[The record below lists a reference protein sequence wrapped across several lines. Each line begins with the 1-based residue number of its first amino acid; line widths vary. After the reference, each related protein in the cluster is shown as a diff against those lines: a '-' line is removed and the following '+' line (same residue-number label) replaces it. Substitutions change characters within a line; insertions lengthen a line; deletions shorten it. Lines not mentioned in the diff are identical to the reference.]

1 MSRVGEAG
9 RGFMKQF
16 VMGVA
21 LLLASVGSAP
31 VRAEVAPPIEVVT
44 RDVALFWQVYD
55 RVKAE
60 PDRDRQL
67 LILQRDY
74 LDQGT
79 PGLAAFAQAK
89 GYDAASYVDAIRSYP
104 GYWDSVRPRTGLAP
118 DVVVR
123 VDRYL
128 QRFRELYPALKPA
141 TIYFEMGALRSAG
154 TTQGDKVLIGAEMAT
169 GDHSVDVS
177 QMPERLQRFFQRY
190 FASRPLDNLDL
201 LIIHETVHTQEHGE
215 RSSLLAQ
222 AVYEGVA
229 DFVAEQVTGRLPD
242 LEYVRYG
249 PLHDAAIRQAF
260 ARDMRGNDY
269 GRWLYN
275 DTSNEFVT
283 SDLGYYVGYAI
294 CQAYHRKSADK
305 AESIRQM
312 IELDFAD
319 DAKVQAFVDASGYF
333 QADVVKSH

>member
-1 MSRVGEAG
+1 
-9 RGFMKQF
+9 MKHF
-16 VMGVA
+16 VMGMA
-21 LLLASVGSAP
+21 LFLAGADAVSARVQAP
-31 VRAEVAPPIEVVT
+31 PPIEVVT

-55 RVKAE
+55 RLKAE

-67 LILQRDY
+67 MILQREY

-104 GYWDSVRPRTGLAP
+104 RYWDSVRPRTGLAP

-123 VDRYL
+123 VDGYL

-169 GDHSVDVS
+169 GDDSVDVS
-177 QMPERLQRFFQRY
+177 QMPERLQRFFKRY
-190 FASRPLDNLDL
+190 IASRPLDNLDL

-215 RSSLLAQ
+215 RNSLLAQ

-242 LEYVRYG
+242 LDYVRYG
-249 PLHDAAIRQAF
+249 PLHDAAIREAF
-260 ARDMRGNDY
+260 ARDMHGNDY
-269 GRWLYN
+269 ERWLYN
-275 DTSNEFVT
+275 DTSNAFST

-294 CQAYHRKSADK
+294 CQAYHRKSTDK
-305 AESIRQM
+305 AESLRRM

-319 DAKVQAFVDASGYF
+319 QAKVQAFVDASGYF
-333 QADVVKSH
+333 QVGAVTSR